1 MYGRDSSSSFKN
13 ERFLIVEVICNSV
26 QETKNFANSL
36 SKKFQKGQVIALNG
50 DLGSGKTTFSQGIAK
65 GLGIEQHVGS
75 PTFKLVSE
83 YVGKFL
89 KLYHVDCYRLNN
101 AEEFLNLGGE
111 NLLLPDNGITL
122 IEWANIIQELL
133 PENVIE
139 IVFSRVKTEPN
150 KRLIVIRGMDKSNE

>member
-1 MYGRDSSSSFKN
+1 M
-13 ERFLIVEVICNSV
+13 EVVCNSV
-26 QETKNFANSL
+26 QETKKIASIL

-65 GLGIEQHVGS
+65 GLDIEQHVGS

-83 YVGKFL
+83 YVGEVL

-101 AEEFLNLGGE
+101 YNEFLNLGGE

-139 IVFSRVKTEPN
+139 IVFSRVKGEPD
-150 KRLIVIRGMDKSNE
+150 KRLLTIRGMDQPNE

>member
-1 MYGRDSSSSFKN
+1 M
-13 ERFLIVEVICNSV
+13 EVICNSV

-50 DLGSGKTTFSQGIAK
+50 DLGSGKTTFSQGIAE